1 MKIVEH
7 NTETG
12 EQTIREASTAEKK
25 KLEQWIGDVETST
38 IERQTKRQTIL
49 DKLGLTEE
57 EIAILLS

>member
-7 NTETG
+7 NIETG
-12 EQTIREASTAEKK
+12 EQTIRDASANEKK
-25 KLEQWIGDVETST
+25 TLEQWIGDVETST

>member
-7 NTETG
+7 NIETG
-12 EQTIREASTAEKK
+12 EETIREASTTEKK
-25 KLEQWIGDVETST
+25 QLEQWISDVQTST
-38 IERQTKRQTIL
+38 IERQTKRQAIL